1 MKEKESIVDCP
12 EQQLILYVEK
22 ENGSYGPVQTGSYIS
37 ANYLD
42 DYFFKRRNLELDLR
56 KRVKA
61 GEVSL
66 VYYYMIL
73 VDLSLS
79 ELAARAGMSKSKV
92 KRHLDPKYYGN
103 CSLKEIT
110 RYAGVFNVPV
120 SNMLQIVLVK
130 IDDHYE
136 SLFILEGKTKG
147 VSVSQ
152 TATANPYC
160 TATKIEDYGK

>member
-1 MKEKESIVDCP
+1 MKEKESIIDCP

-22 ENGSYGPVQTGSYIS
+22 ENGSYGPIQTGSFIS

-42 DYFFKRRNLELDLR
+42 DYFFKRRNLELSLR
-56 KRVKA
+56 NKVID
-61 GEVSL
+61 GEASL

-92 KRHLDPKYYGN
+92 KKHLEPGHFGKCTLDE
-103 CSLKEIT
+103 LM
-110 RYAGVFNVPV
+110 RYARVFNVPLA
-120 SNMLQIVLVK
+120 NMLQTVLVK
-130 IDDHYE
+130 IDDEYE

-147 VSVSQ
+147 VSVFQ
-152 TATANPYC
+152 TATANPHC
-160 TATKIEDYGK
+160 TVTKIEDY

>member
-22 ENGSYGPVQTGSYIS
+22 ENGKYGPLQTGSFIS

-42 DYFFKRRNLELDLR
+42 DYFLKRRNLELSLR
-56 KRVKA
+56 KRVLD
-61 GEVSL
+61 GEVSM

-79 ELAARAGMSKSKV
+79 ELASRAGISKSRV
-92 KRHLDPKYYGN
+92 KRHLDPKHFGN
-103 CSLKEIT
+103 CTVDELT

-120 SNMLQIVLVK
+120 AAMIT
-130 IDDHYE
+130 IDPH
-136 SLFILEGKTKG
+136 
-147 VSVSQ
+147 
-152 TATANPYC
+152 C
-160 TATKIEDYGK
+160 TEIKIEESGK